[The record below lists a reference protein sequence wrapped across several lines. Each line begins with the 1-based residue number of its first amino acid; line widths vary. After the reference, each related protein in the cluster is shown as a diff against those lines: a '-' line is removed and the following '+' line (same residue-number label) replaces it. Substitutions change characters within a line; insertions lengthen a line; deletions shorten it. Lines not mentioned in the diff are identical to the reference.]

1 MNNFLTIDE
10 LLFIHQSLIE
20 EFGGSPGLR
29 DKGALESALMR
40 PQTGYYQDI
49 IEEAAAL
56 MESLAMNHPFV
67 DGNKRVA
74 FFATDIF
81 LRLNGYYIDCDNDK
95 AYTYFMKLFESN
107 AFRFKNLLEWLRN
120 KVKSL

>member
-1 MNNFLTIDE
+1 MSDFLTLDE
-10 LLFIHQSLIE
+10 LFAIHQKLIV

-49 IEEAAAL
+49 IEEAAAI

-67 DGNKRVA
+67 DGNKRTA

-81 LRLNGYYIDCDNDK
+81 LRFNGFYIDCDNEE
-95 AYTYFMKLFESN
+95 AHGYFIKLFESN
-107 AFRFKNLLEWLRN
+107 AFGFDNLVEWLRS
-120 KVKSL
+120 KVKQL